1 MSEEVLEP
9 TGETPTVVQAL
20 SLVMADIGAVAKSG
34 VNQTQKFYF
43 RGVDAVVNAASPAFR
58 RRGVVVV
65 PELLEKS
72 RTSSQTKSGST
83 LNVVEVTVK
92 YTFHGPAGDTVS
104 AVVAAE
110 AFDSGDKA
118 TAKAMSVAFRTALLQ
133 TLALPTDEADPD
145 EDNYDH
151 VVQTAAPAAGA
162 GQAAAASAAP
172 SQAQEFAAAIQQNW
186 NNPNGLVPLLTWAR
200 QVGDNNNASRIQAR
214 LTALASQNGA
224 PQ

>member
-34 VNQTQKFYF
+34 VNQQQKFYF

-58 RRGVVVV
+58 RRGVVVI

-92 YTFHGPAGDTVS
+92 YTFHGPVGDSVC

-145 EDNYDH
+145 ADVYDAT
-151 VVQTAAPAAGA
+151 VQTAATTAGA
-162 GQAAAASAAP
+162 GQAAAAPP

-200 QVGDNNNASRIQAR
+200 QVGDTSNASRIQAR

>member
-34 VNQTQKFYF
+34 VNQQQKFYF

-58 RRGVVVV
+58 RRGVVVI
-65 PELLEKS
+65 PTLLEKS

-104 AVVAAE
+104 AAVAAE

-145 EDNYDH
+145 ADVYDAT
-151 VVQTAAPAAGA
+151 VQTAAPAAGA
-162 GQAAAASAAP
+162 GQAAAAAQ

-186 NNPNGLVPLLTWAR
+186 SNPNGLVPLLTWAR

-214 LTALASQNGA
+214 LSALASQNGA

>member
-34 VNQTQKFYF
+34 VNQQQKFYF

-92 YTFHGPAGDTVS
+92 YTFHGPAGDSVC

-145 EDNYDH
+145 ADVYDAT
-151 VVQTAAPAAGA
+151 VQTAATTAGA
-162 GQAAAASAAP
+162 GQAAAAAP

>member
-34 VNQTQKFYF
+34 VNQQQKFYF

-58 RRGVVVV
+58 RRGVVVI
-65 PELLEKS
+65 PTLLEKS

-92 YTFHGPAGDTVS
+92 YTFHGPAGDSVC

-162 GQAAAASAAP
+162 GQAAAAPP

>member
-34 VNQTQKFYF
+34 VNQQQKFYF

-65 PELLEKS
+65 PTLLEKS

-92 YTFHGPAGDTVS
+92 YTFHGPAGDSVC

-145 EDNYDH
+145 ADVYDAT
-151 VVQTAAPAAGA
+151 VQTAAPTAGA
-162 GQAAAASAAP
+162 GQAAAAAP

-200 QVGDNNNASRIQAR
+200 QVGDTSNASRIQAR

>member
-34 VNQTQKFYF
+34 VNQQQKFYL

-58 RRGVVVV
+58 RRGVVVI
-65 PELLEKS
+65 PTLLEKS

-92 YTFHGPAGDTVS
+92 YTFHGPAGDSVC

-118 TAKAMSVAFRTALLQ
+118 TAKAMSVAFRTCLLQ
-133 TLALPTDEADPD
+133 ALTLPTDEADPD
-145 EDNYDH
+145 ADVYDAT
-151 VVQTAAPAAGA
+151 VQTAATTAGA
-162 GQAAAASAAP
+162 GQAAAAPP

>member
-162 GQAAAASAAP
+162 GQAAAAPP

>member
-92 YTFHGPAGDTVS
+92 YTFHGPAGDSVC

-118 TAKAMSVAFRTALLQ
+118 TAKAMSVAFRTCLLQ
-133 TLALPTDEADPD
+133 ALTLPTDEADPD
-145 EDNYDH
+145 ADVYDAT
-151 VVQTAAPAAGA
+151 VQTAATTAGA
-162 GQAAAASAAP
+162 GQAAAAPP

-200 QVGDNNNASRIQAR
+200 QVGDTSNASRIQAR
-214 LTALASQNGA
+214 LSALASQNGA

>member
-145 EDNYDH
+145 ADVYDAT
-151 VVQTAAPAAGA
+151 VQTAATTAGA
-162 GQAAAASAAP
+162 GQAAAAPP

-200 QVGDNNNASRIQAR
+200 QVGDTSNASRIQAR

>member
-151 VVQTAAPAAGA
+151 VVQTAAPTAGA
-162 GQAAAASAAP
+162 GQAAAAPP

-200 QVGDNNNASRIQAR
+200 QVGDTSNASRIQAR

>member
-162 GQAAAASAAP
+162 GQAAAAAQ

-200 QVGDNNNASRIQAR
+200 QVGDTSNASRIQAR
-214 LTALASQNGA
+214 LSALASQNGA

>member
-34 VNQTQKFYF
+34 VNQQQKFYF

-58 RRGVVVV
+58 RRGVVVI
-65 PELLEKS
+65 PTLLEKS

-118 TAKAMSVAFRTALLQ
+118 TAKAMSVAFRTCLLQ
-133 TLALPTDEADPD
+133 ALTLPTDEADPD
-145 EDNYDH
+145 ADVYDAT
-151 VVQTAAPAAGA
+151 VQTAATTAGA
-162 GQAAAASAAP
+162 GQAAAAPP

-200 QVGDNNNASRIQAR
+200 QVGDNSNASRIQAR
-214 LTALASQNGA
+214 LSALASQNGA

>member
-34 VNQTQKFYF
+34 VNQQQKFYF

-65 PELLEKS
+65 PTLLEKS

-92 YTFHGPAGDTVS
+92 YTFHGPAGDSVC

-145 EDNYDH
+145 ADVYDAT
-151 VVQTAAPAAGA
+151 VQTAAPTAGA
-162 GQAAAASAAP
+162 GQTATTQTGQAP
-172 SQAQEFAAAIQQNW
+172 SFMANVQQNW
-186 NNPNGLVPLLTWAR
+186 NNPNGLVPLLEWAR
-200 QVGDNNNASRIQAR
+200 KIGDNTSASRIQER

>member
-34 VNQTQKFYF
+34 VNQQQKFYF

-92 YTFHGPAGDTVS
+92 YTFHGPAGDSVC

-145 EDNYDH
+145 ADVYDAT
-151 VVQTAAPAAGA
+151 VQTSATTAGA
-162 GQAAAASAAP
+162 GQAAAAAP

-200 QVGDNNNASRIQAR
+200 QVGDTSNASRIQAR
-214 LTALASQNGA
+214 LSALASQNGA

>member
-34 VNQTQKFYF
+34 VNQQQKFYF

-92 YTFHGPAGDTVS
+92 YTFHGPAGDSVC

-145 EDNYDH
+145 ADVYDAT
-151 VVQTAAPAAGA
+151 VQTAATTAGA
-162 GQAAAASAAP
+162 GQAATTQTGRAP
-172 SQAQEFAAAIQQNW
+172 SFMASVQENW
-186 NNPNGLVPLLTWAR
+186 NNPSGLVPLLEWAR
-200 QVGDNNNASRIQAR
+200 KVGDNTSASRIQER
-214 LTALASQNGA
+214 LSALASQNGA

>member
-20 SLVMADIGAVAKSG
+20 SLVMADIGAVAKAG
-34 VNQTQKFYF
+34 VNQQQRFYF

-65 PELLEKS
+65 PSLLEKS
-72 RTSSQTKSGST
+72 RSSSQTKSGSS
-83 LNVVEVTVK
+83 LNVVEVTVQ
-92 YTFHGPAGDTVS
+92 YTFYGPAGDSVC

-145 EDNYDH
+145 DDNYDH
-151 VVQTAAPAAGA
+151 VVQAAAPAPG
-162 GQAAAASAAP
+162 
-172 SQAQEFAAAIQQNW
+172 QAQEFVASVQQNW
-186 NNPNGLVPLLTWAR
+186 NNPSRLVPLLEWAR
-200 QVGDNNNASRIQAR
+200 KVGDNKSATHIQER

>member
-34 VNQTQKFYF
+34 VNQQQKFYF

-145 EDNYDH
+145 ADVYDAT
-151 VVQTAAPAAGA
+151 VQTAATTAGA
-162 GQAAAASAAP
+162 GQAAAAPP

-200 QVGDNNNASRIQAR
+200 QVGDTNNASRIQAR

>member
-34 VNQTQKFYF
+34 VNQQQKFYF

-58 RRGVVVV
+58 RRGVVVI
-65 PELLEKS
+65 PTLLEKS

-92 YTFHGPAGDTVS
+92 YTFHGPAGDSVC

-145 EDNYDH
+145 ADVYDAT
-151 VVQTAAPAAGA
+151 VQTAATTAGA
-162 GQAAAASAAP
+162 GQTATTQTGQAP
-172 SQAQEFAAAIQQNW
+172 SFMANVQQNW
-186 NNPNGLVPLLTWAR
+186 NNPNGLVPLLEWAR
-200 QVGDNNNASRIQAR
+200 KIGDNNNASRIQAR
-214 LTALASQNGA
+214 LSALASQNGA

>member
-34 VNQTQKFYF
+34 VNQQQKFYF

-58 RRGVVVV
+58 RRGVVVI
-65 PELLEKS
+65 PTLLEKS

-92 YTFHGPAGDTVS
+92 YTFHGPAGDSVC

-145 EDNYDH
+145 ADVYDAT
-151 VVQTAAPAAGA
+151 VQTAAPTAGA
-162 GQAAAASAAP
+162 GQAAAAAP

-214 LTALASQNGA
+214 LSALASQNGA